1 MVSGTGDRET
11 KETAIAAA
19 IVVVAFVIETFL
31 FSIGWNVA
39 LHPLF
44 NVRQITIVE
53 SLGFIL
59 LLKVIGVQLFL
70 RRSSK

>member
-1 MVSGTGDRET
+1 MQD
-11 KETAIAAA
+11 TAIAAA
-19 IVVVAFVIETFL
+19 IVAVAFAIETFL
-31 FSIGWNVA
+31 FSIGWNIA

-44 NVRQITIVE
+44 SLRQITIVE

-59 LLKVIGVQLFL
+59 LLKIIGLQLFY

>member
-1 MVSGTGDRET
+1 
-11 KETAIAAA
+11 
-19 IVVVAFVIETFL
+19 VIETFL